1 MKKYIIIGTV
11 IIIFIG
17 TGYFWYRSSGVPSYS
32 TIIVKRD
39 SILQEVSASGNVVSP
54 NMINL
59 QFQNSGKLTFVGVKV
74 GNKVN
79 IGKVVARQDTSI
91 LKAQL
96 RQSQAAYSVAQ
107 TSYDKLVNGLST
119 SDIEIAK
126 VALNN
131 AQSEYNNVVT
141 QQKTFVANALSLML
155 NSNLIAR
162 STINGANVAD
172 LPVVSGIYNN
182 TEEGDYIISTY
193 ATGNGAYFSV
203 SGLENGSGQVSTV
216 AVPLGTRG
224 LFIQFPNNVSFFGN
238 ATWKVSIP
246 NTQSPS
252 YLTYHNA
259 YQSALQN
266 QSQVIA
272 TAQGVIDTAKATLD
286 QRQAKARS
294 EDLAMAKAQIEQT
307 EANIVAIEAQIA
319 EMELVSPING
329 TITKVDGD
337 VGEIISPSVVIV
349 SILPETKLQIDVN
362 LSEDNVANVKID
374 DPVSISLD
382 AFLGTKWKGVVAQ
395 IDPAQTNIGG
405 SVYYKTTVV
414 FDQTDV
420 RIKAGMTANVLI
432 ETGSAINAL
441 VLPLSAIQT
450 NEDNIFVKILKDKKI
465 INQNIKTGVKSQDGM
480 VEIISGVTEGQQIII
495 SSQ

>member
-246 NTQSPS
+246 NTQ
-252 YLTYHNA
+252 
-259 YQSALQN
+259 
-266 QSQVIA
+266 
-272 TAQGVIDTAKATLD
+272 
-286 QRQAKARS
+286 
-294 EDLAMAKAQIEQT
+294 
-307 EANIVAIEAQIA
+307 
-319 EMELVSPING
+319 
-329 TITKVDGD
+329 
-337 VGEIISPSVVIV
+337 
-349 SILPETKLQIDVN
+349 
-362 LSEDNVANVKID
+362 
-374 DPVSISLD
+374 
-382 AFLGTKWKGVVAQ
+382 
-395 IDPAQTNIGG
+395 
-405 SVYYKTTVV
+405 
-414 FDQTDV
+414 
-420 RIKAGMTANVLI
+420 
-432 ETGSAINAL
+432 
-441 VLPLSAIQT
+441 
-450 NEDNIFVKILKDKKI
+450 
-465 INQNIKTGVKSQDGM
+465 
-480 VEIISGVTEGQQIII
+480 
-495 SSQ
+495 